1 MPPPGSMAEVIALV
15 YEITTRDKGT
25 KQLLQSERAVQRET
39 KQTARAMGSQDA
51 AVKRSA
57 SVAEQAARRE
67 QAALRRTA
75 AARRKEEGL
84 IKRGAAG
91 VGGGVKR
98 GVGIVAGIA
107 TVASAEKAVSVTEQL
122 AKTTLTLH
130 KSFGIAVKDASRWSA
145 VSQARGADG
154 KQMTMG
160 FKALATQVRN
170 ATQAQGKQN
179 TALDALR
186 EKNALRIAQA
196 EQDASHMKD
205 RGKAREKLTR
215 VQVAAARSEAEL
227 SKKTGSQLQL
237 FQQLGISQQELV
249 KHGND
254 MNWVLKA
261 VSDGLAGMPTG
272 TDKAAI
278 SAKLF
283 GRTWTTI
290 APLVRDGSKALE
302 EQLHL
307 ADKYGATMGGS
318 TVAELQKHIKAERE
332 AKLATLGLQVAFA
345 TKVAPTLTHII
356 EKTSQFAAEMHSGA
370 GAGGRFA
377 KQARGIADDLT
388 PVWNA
393 LKTTGKYLAEHPRLV
408 VAAAAAYASFKA
420 VRGTVKIAH
429 DIQDIGSAIS
439 AVAKRASKTKLATLL
454 ADGAKGTASR
464 LRRVLSP
471 VGDVVEETMSD
482 AATRGA
488 TAMSAPGKWRK
499 AGRVAG
505 RSFGLAAAA
514 VAIYEVS
521 DALNKGG
528 INETGAKDYGSG
540 IVGSVLRGLSKI
552 GNAPINLGGR
562 VLGIQPKRRGGLIGM
577 AGGGLVPLMAA
588 GGEMH
593 VDGGRATMIPGN
605 PGRDSTLMFARPGS
619 AIVTADGQDRMA
631 MGASLSQAIA
641 SQAPHFAKGGRV
653 QSGKF
658 ETTAYGPPWEGIQG
672 SGVTATGVNLRRN
685 PHVYGVAVDPN
696 VIALGSQLY
705 ASPNPFGRTGPF
717 RAFDTGSAIKGNR
730 LDFYDWRGRKRQN
743 AWGRRTVKVSGA
755 RLSGS
760 TPRAPADEDVTARIP
775 LSLSPSKVRAG
786 LVQDAVEQGIAAG
799 AAGLK
804 RKEIARA
811 AAGGRGARRNPIM
824 EAIAGALTPTT
835 REITLPGTSTDS
847 SGGRFGGPLPGGVT
861 VPSAAWNPAK
871 RPIAKWIV
879 PYLSWAAS
887 ASRGGAGSMGPAR
900 RGAGGGG
907 ARWTGTVTSGYRSHA
922 EQTRIWNSGV
932 RPAARPGTS
941 NHEGSTYP
949 RGAVD
954 VTQAAQLSAT
964 LRAKPGPHLL
974 SWAGAKDPVHF
985 SHPHG
990 GSYRGGG
997 IVRRMAR
1004 GGMVGRQHNATYYRS
1019 RFGDRFRGFYL
1030 WNKYGNAQD
1039 KLPYGGLGKHPGSG
1053 EWYSAI
1059 QEYFGGGY
1067 HDPEGHN
1074 TNSWRKKWDTGQR
1087 FAKGG
1092 RIRRMARGGVVGGR
1106 LGTALT
1112 GAMTFKGGSFDALDA
1127 AIGGAVEARLD
1138 LLRAEVLKRVRRG
1151 GDKKTV
1157 QRLQSVIDLI
1167 DFELGRRIGR
1177 YQDIVERRGARL
1189 DRAQAAAD
1197 RGLRIAGIDPGSSLG
1212 VAVSSRGQDAETKV
1226 RAANIASLT
1235 KALAIARRTG
1245 NQEVIRDAVDKLNE
1259 ARDALAESVVR
1270 QVELWRDQLKAAADE
1285 RTAQAGFRTGLAGAG
1300 GSILES
1306 WQRTAGVQDT
1316 AQSMVQR
1323 AGYTAGVTLPAL
1335 EGQRQ
1340 AALFAAQ
1347 IAAATGD
1354 VNGWRSAV
1362 QDAASAAADIANAQA
1377 DAADLMRA
1385 AAMRLAQDVVDAAT
1399 HGRTMADL
1407 GLQRLD
1413 LEQQLIGTHDTTGGA
1428 MGRADFIKASII
1440 PAIQGEIGALVVQLA
1455 AAQVT
1460 GDQALATQIGE
1471 AIYAKQNDVLQA
1483 QLDAQNAIKDNTD
1496 LLKEFGGST
1505 AFSYQSQTFT
1515 DLNAIRARVGA

>member
-1 MPPPGSMAEVIALV
+1 MAGSVSEVIRLV
-15 YEITTRDKGT
+15 YELSVVDKGT
-25 KQLLQSERAVQRET
+25 KKLLDSERAVQRET
-39 KQTARAMGSQDA
+39 KQTARAMAGQDT

-57 SVAEQAARRE
+57 AVAEQAARRE
-67 QAALRRTA
+67 QAAIRRTS

-91 VGGGVKR
+91 AGGGIRR
-98 GVGIVAGIA
+98 GVGLVAGIA

-130 KSFGIAVKDASRWSA
+130 KSFGIAVKDASRWAA

-186 EKNALRIAQA
+186 EKNALRIQQA

-205 RGKAREKLTR
+205 QSKARQKLTR

-237 FQQLGISQQELV
+237 FEQLGISQQELV

-272 TDKAAI
+272 TDKAAV

-307 ADKYGATMGGS
+307 ADKYGATMGGE

-332 AKLATLGLQVAFA
+332 AKLATLGLQVAFG
-345 TKVAPTLTHII
+345 TKVAPTLTNII
-356 EKTSQFAAEMHSGA
+356 QKTSEFAAQMHSGA

-377 KQARGIADDLT
+377 RQAREIADDLT

-429 DIQDIGSAIS
+429 DIADIGAAITK
-439 AVAKRASKTKLATLL
+439 VGKRASKTKLAELL
-454 ADGAKGTASR
+454 ADGAVGAN
-464 LRRVLSP
+464 LRIRYALNAV
-471 VGDVVEETMSD
+471 SD
-482 AATRGA
+482 TVSSV
-488 TAMSAPGKWRK
+488 MSAAAARGSAAFGASKRWK
-499 AGRVAG
+499 SAGRVAG
-505 RSFGLAAAA
+505 RAAGAGMVLGLAAMAPEA
-514 VAIYEVS
+514 
-521 DALNKGG
+521 
-528 INETGAKDYGSG
+528 
-540 IVGSVLRGLSKI
+540 
-552 GNAPINLGGR
+552 NAQITKLLGGSKDTPTGFGSFLWNR
-562 VLGIQPKRRGGLIGM
+562 ITGKKLPGGRGGGVVGRF
-577 AGGGLVPLMAA
+577 AGGGLVPLFAA

-593 VDGGRATMIPGN
+593 VDGGRASMIPGD
-605 PGRDSTLMFARPGS
+605 PRSDSTLMFARPGS
-619 AIVTADGQDRMA
+619 AIITADGQDRMA
-631 MGASLSQAIA
+631 AGASLSQAIA
-641 SQAPHFAKGGRV
+641 SQAPHFVKGGRV
-653 QSGKF
+653 SGRF
-658 ETTAYGPPWEGIQG
+658 MTTAYGPPWGGIQG
-672 SGVTATGVNLRRN
+672 GGTTATGVNLRRS
-685 PHVYGVAVDPN
+685 PHVYGVAVDPS
-696 VIALGSQLY
+696 VIPLGTQVY

-717 RAFDTGSAIKGNR
+717 RAFDTGGAIKGNR

-743 AWGRRTVKVSGA
+743 AWGRKMVRVSSA

-760 TPRAPADEDVTARIP
+760 TPQAPADEDVTARIP

-811 AAGGRGARRNPIM
+811 AAGGRGARRNPTL

-835 REITLPGTSTDS
+835 REVTLPGTSTDS

-887 ASRGGAGSMGPAR
+887 ASRGSSSSTGPAR
-900 RGAGGGG
+900 RGGGG
-907 ARWTGTVTSGYRSHA
+907 RWSGTVTSGFRSRA

-932 RPAARPGTS
+932 RPAARPGSS

-954 VTQAAQLSAT
+954 VTQASMLAQV
-964 LRAKPGPHLL
+964 LRGKPGPHLL
-974 SWAGAKDPVHF
+974 QYAGAKDPVHF

-990 GSYRGGG
+990 GSYR
-997 IVRRMAR
+997 R
-1004 GGMVGRQHNATYYRS
+1004 GG
-1019 RFGDRFRGFYL
+1019 L
-1030 WNKYGNAQD
+1030 
-1039 KLPYGGLGKHPGSG
+1039 
-1053 EWYSAI
+1053 
-1059 QEYFGGGY
+1059 
-1067 HDPEGHN
+1067 
-1074 TNSWRKKWDTGQR
+1074 
-1087 FAKGG
+1087 
-1092 RIRRMARGGVVGGR
+1092 IRRMARGGVVGGR

-1112 GAMTFKGGSFDALDA
+1112 SAMSFKGGSFDALDA
-1127 AIGGAVEARLD
+1127 AIGGAIETRLD
-1138 LLRAEVLKRVRRG
+1138 LLRGEVLKRVRRG

-1177 YQDIVERRGARL
+1177 YQDIAERRTAAL
-1189 DRAQAAAD
+1189 ERAQGAAD
-1197 RGLRIAGIDPGSSLG
+1197 RGLRLAGMDPGSIAG
-1212 VAVSSRGQDAETKV
+1212 VGVSRRMQAAETKV
-1226 RAANIASLT
+1226 RAQNVASLT
-1235 KALAIARRTG
+1235 KALAVARRTG

-1259 ARDALAESVVR
+1259 ARDAAAESLVR
-1270 QVELWRDQLKAAADE
+1270 QVELWRDQLRAIADE
-1285 RTAQAGFRTGLAGAG
+1285 RTANAQFRTSLSGAG

-1323 AGYTAGVTLPAL
+1323 AGYATGVTLPAL
-1335 EGQRQ
+1335 EQQRQ
-1340 AALFAAQ
+1340 AAIFAAE

-1362 QDAASAAADIANAQA
+1362 QDAAGAAADIANAQA
-1377 DAADLMRA
+1377 DAADLIRA
-1385 AAMRLAQDVVDAAT
+1385 AAMKVAQDVVDAAT

-1428 MGRADFIKASII
+1428 IGRADFIRAQII
-1440 PAIQGEIGALVVQLA
+1440 PAIQGEISALVVQLA

-1460 GDQALATQIGE
+1460 GDKALATQIGE
-1471 AIYAKQNDVLQA
+1471 AIYAKQNDVLEQ
-1483 QLDAQNAIKDNTD
+1483 QLAAQNAIKDNTD
-1496 LLKEFGGST
+1496 LLKEFGGSQ

-1515 DLNAIRARVGA
+1515 DLDAIKARVGA